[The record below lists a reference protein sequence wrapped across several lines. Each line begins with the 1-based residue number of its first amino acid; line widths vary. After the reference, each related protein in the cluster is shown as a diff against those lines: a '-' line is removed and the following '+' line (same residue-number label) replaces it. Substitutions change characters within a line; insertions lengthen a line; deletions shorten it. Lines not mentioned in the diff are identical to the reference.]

1 MMPGMHTPGAHL
13 LRMLSALAD
22 GLSLSPSGMENVKF
36 LAWVVLLVGGGLA
49 AWYRF
54 GARLD
59 KQDVLLDT
67 IGTKLAELGT
77 TVKETRESVDKL
89 RIEQAVQAEKIEAQ
103 RERDREREKDNTARL
118 RPQPG
123 RGAR

>member
-1 MMPGMHTPGAHL
+1 MMPGMHTLGAHL

-22 GLSLSPSGMENVKF
+22 GFSLSPAAMETTKF
-36 LAWVVLLVGGGLA
+36 VVWVVLLVVAVVA
-49 AWYRF
+49 AWHRF

-67 IGTKLAELGT
+67 IGTKITALDAKVEKT
-77 TVKETRESVDKL
+77 CESVDRM
-89 RIEQAVQAEKIEAQ
+89 RIEQAVQREKIEAQ
-103 RERDREREKDNTARL
+103 ERDREREKDNTARL

-123 RGAR
+123 RGTR